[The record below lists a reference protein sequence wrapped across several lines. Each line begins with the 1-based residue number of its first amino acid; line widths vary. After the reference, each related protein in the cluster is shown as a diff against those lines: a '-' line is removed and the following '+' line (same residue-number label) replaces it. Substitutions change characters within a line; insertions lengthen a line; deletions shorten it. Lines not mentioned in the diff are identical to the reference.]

1 MQLRGLTRL
10 RNSSGKVVSEEKEMA
25 EIAREHFKKN
35 AQGLI
40 GFKSEEDKQPKRLGE
55 QRVRLEVQQ
64 TEKLEEP
71 LSYPEVVRALKRMK
85 RGKGVG
91 IDKVSSEMLLGG
103 GEMLWHNLTALL
115 NVCWEEEELIP
126 ADWMDGTVVPLHKGG
141 DSCDIENYREKNIR
155 KPHRKGV
162 LFSTKCKIVRSN
174 GK

>member
-10 RNSSGKVVSEEKEMA
+10 RNSSGKVVSEENEMA

-55 QRVRLEVQQ
+55 QREVQQ

-103 GEMLWHNLTALL
+103 GEML
-115 NVCWEEEELIP
+115 
-126 ADWMDGTVVPLHKGG
+126 
-141 DSCDIENYREKNIR
+141 
-155 KPHRKGV
+155 
-162 LFSTKCKIVRSN
+162 
-174 GK
+174 